1 MAPQSLDGSL
11 ELVWD
16 VQLVGVEEQEDPVD
30 PLGEPLEDTD
40 ELVAAVNS
48 LLLTA
53 QDARS
58 VNDGD
63 A

>member
-1 MAPQSLDGSL
+1 M
-11 ELVWD
+11 
-16 VQLVGVEEQEDPVD
+16 GVEEQEDPVD